1 MPYTSMAENMRYQEP
16 NGMVFAG
23 QKDTSRDLFNAFK
36 SRPLPNHSIIHKLV
50 DRELGL
56 AMRKP
61 NTHLHTAKSLNLNV
75 FPNFTVVN
83 IEKPPCFLRKFA
95 PDGRHFVAFSRDQ
108 SSLEI
113 YEFLGPDAG
122 EELLRKRGK
131 CGGEGEK
138 FIRDTLFDKFFRKKA
153 TVTVASNGEH
163 LNRECSLF
171 TDNGRHVI
179 VGSASSV
186 PDDPAPHFYDKY
198 RNNESVSSSH
208 TLPLEDYTIHIVD
221 LYSCEQMDTRVFKCD
236 KIFLS
241 HNQGLYLYRDLL
253 AVLSVQHQTIH
264 IFQVTGG
271 GHFVDVRTV
280 GRFCHDD
287 DQMIFESVREARCL
301 RPYREVTLN
310 SLKHRI
316 LVYLYN
322 WSMKQES
329 KEALRRFYQHFDQF
343 RLLRMW
349 KMQLLDEDHLL
360 IKYASEDVVT
370 LKVTDPNSQL
380 SIFVIYNMASTDV
393 VAVYE
398 NNSEALLE
406 LFEQF
411 NDSFRNALPGNY
423 VQFTCSTSSNIYAR
437 YNQRRF
443 KHTIINAK
451 YGGHAES
458 VKRLLAQLPISS
470 QSYSSSPYLDLSLFS
485 YDDKWVSVMER
496 PKACGDH
503 PIR

>member
-1 MPYTSMAENMRYQEP
+1 MPSLPQ
-16 NGMVFAG
+16 
-23 QKDTSRDLFNAFK
+23 RDEFESFDQFK
-36 SRPLPNHSIIHKLV
+36 PRRLPNHSIVQKLTE
-50 DRELGL
+50 REIGL
-56 AMRKP
+56 AMSKP
-61 NTHLHTAKSLNLNV
+61 NTHLHCAKSFNLNI
-75 FPNFTVVN
+75 FPNFTIVN
-83 IEKPPCFLRKFA
+83 VEKPPCFLRKFA

-113 YEFLGPDAG
+113 YEFLGPDAA
-122 EELLRKRGK
+122 EDLLRSRDNLR
-131 CGGEGEK
+131 ENEEI
-138 FIRDTLFDKFFRKKA
+138 IRDTLFDRFFRKKA
-153 TVTVASNGEH
+153 TVTVTSNGEH

-179 VGSASSV
+179 VGSANTV
-186 PDDPAPHFYDKY
+186 PDEPPPHFYDKY
-198 RNNESVSSSH
+198 KNNESVSPNQRS
-208 TLPLEDYTIHIVD
+208 PLEDYTIHIVD
-221 LYSCEQMDTRVFKCD
+221 LYSCEQVDTRSFKCD

-241 HNQGLYLYRDLL
+241 HNQGLYLYRSLL
-253 AVLSVQHQTIH
+253 AILSVQHQTIH
-264 IFQVTGG
+264 IFQVTPD

-280 GRFCHDD
+280 GRFCHED
-287 DQMIFESVREARCL
+287 DQMVFESIREVRTL
-301 RPYREVTLN
+301 RPYREVTLS

-316 LVYLYN
+316 LVYLYRLSAN
-322 WSMKQES
+322 EEK
-329 KEALRRFYQHFDQF
+329 KEPLRRFFQHFDQF

-360 IKYASEDVVT
+360 IKYACEDVVT

-380 SIFVIYNMASTDV
+380 SIFVVYNMATTQV
-393 VAVYE
+393 VAVFE
-398 NNSEALLE
+398 NNSETLLE

-411 NDSFRNALPGNY
+411 SDTFRNALPGNY
-423 VQFTCSTSSNIYAR
+423 AQFTCSTSSNIFAR

-451 YGGHAES
+451 YGGHTES

-503 PIR
+503 PIRYTRYCIFYVNLFVFTQG

>member
-1 MPYTSMAENMRYQEP
+1 MNHMFTSQ
-16 NGMVFAG
+16 G
-23 QKDTSRDLFNAFK
+23 QDEGESDIFKDFKPRLFQNQ
-36 SRPLPNHSIIHKLV
+36 NIVWKLKN
-50 DRELGL
+50 REIKF
-56 AMRKP
+56 RKP
-61 NTHLHTAKSLNLNV
+61 GTHLHCTKDFNINI

-83 IEKPPCFLRKFA
+83 VEKPPCFLRKFS

-113 YEFLGPDAG
+113 YEFQGPSAAEDLLSESSNKKGANFHLNDA
-122 EELLRKRGK
+122 
-131 CGGEGEK
+131 
-138 FIRDTLFDKFFRKKA
+138 IRAQLFERFFRKKA
-153 TVTVASNGEH
+153 AVTVARNGEH

-171 TDNGRHVI
+171 TDDGRYVI
-179 VGSASSV
+179 VGSAVNV
-186 PDDPAPHFYDKY
+186 PEDPYPYFYDVY
-198 RNNESVSSSH
+198 RNNESVSPNTRS
-208 TLPLEDYTIHIVD
+208 PLEDYTIHIVD
-221 LYSCEQMDTRVFKCD
+221 LYRCELRDSRIFKCD

-253 AVLSVQHQTIH
+253 AILSVQHQTIH
-264 IFQVTGG
+264 IFQVTSE
-271 GHFVDVRTV
+271 GHFIDVRTI
-280 GRFCHDD
+280 GRFSYED
-287 DQMIFESVREARCL
+287 DQLYFESVRESQNL
-301 RPYREVTLN
+301 RAYRENTLN

-316 LVYLYN
+316 LTHLYRYAC
-322 WSMKQES
+322 QQGT
-329 KEALRRFYQHFDQF
+329 KEAIRRFYQHFDQF
-343 RLLRMW
+343 RLLRLW

-370 LKVTDPNSQL
+370 LRVTDPNLQPSF
-380 SIFVIYNMASTDV
+380 FVVYNMATTEV
-393 VAVYE
+393 LAVYE
-398 NNSEALLE
+398 NCSEQLLE
-406 LFEQF
+406 YFEEYS
-411 NDSFRNALPGNY
+411 DLFRNALPSSQA
-423 VQFTCSTSSNIYAR
+423 QFTCSTSSNIYAR

-451 YGGHAES
+451 YGGHREA

>member
-1 MPYTSMAENMRYQEP
+1 MPRKKSFAEAQNI
-16 NGMVFAG
+16 
-23 QKDTSRDLFNAFK
+23 DLDSLYEFK
-36 SRPLPNHSIIHKLV
+36 PRCLPNHSIVRKLTE
-50 DRELGL
+50 RETGLGT
-56 AMRKP
+56 RKP
-61 NTHLHTAKSLNLNV
+61 NTHLHCAKAFNLNV

-83 IEKPPCFLRKFA
+83 VEKPPCFLRKFA

-108 SSLEI
+108 SSLEV
-113 YEFLGPDAG
+113 YEFQGPDAV
-122 EELLRKRGK
+122 EDLLRNRDENT
-131 CGGEGEK
+131 GEGDTY
-138 FIRDTLFDKFFRKKA
+138 IRDNLFERFFKKKS

-179 VGSASSV
+179 VGSANTV
-186 PDDPAPHFYDKY
+186 PDEPPPHFYDKY
-198 RNNESVSSSH
+198 KNNESVSPNQRS
-208 TLPLEDYTIHIVD
+208 PLEDYTIHIVD
-221 LYSCEQMDTRVFKCD
+221 LYRCEQVDTRSFKCD

-253 AVLSVQHQTIH
+253 AILSVQHQTIH
-264 IFQVTGG
+264 IFQVTPD

-280 GRFCHDD
+280 GRFCYED
-287 DQMIFESVREARCL
+287 DQMIFEAVREVQCL
-301 RPYREVTLN
+301 RPFREVTLN

-316 LVYLYN
+316 LVYLFN
-322 WSMKQES
+322 LSMNHEK
-329 KEALRRFYQHFDQF
+329 KEPLRRFYQHFDQF

-349 KMQLLDEDHLL
+349 KMQLLDENHLL

-370 LKVTDPNSQL
+370 LKVTDPNSQP
-380 SIFVIYNMASTDV
+380 SFFVVYNMATTQV
-393 VAVYE
+393 LAVFE
-398 NNSEALLE
+398 NNSETLLE

-411 NDSFRNALPGNY
+411 SDSFRNALPGNY
-423 VQFTCSTSSNIYAR
+423 AQFTCSTSSNIYAR

-451 YGGHAES
+451 YGGHTES